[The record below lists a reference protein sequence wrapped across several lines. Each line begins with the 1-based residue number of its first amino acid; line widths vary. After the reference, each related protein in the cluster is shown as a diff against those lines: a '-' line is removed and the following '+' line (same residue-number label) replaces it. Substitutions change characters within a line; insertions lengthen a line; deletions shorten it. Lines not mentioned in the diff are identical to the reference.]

1 MKEVESSCVTN
12 LNLDEAINELFIGL
26 KCTKCR
32 WAYGDDVIV
41 EIKLSISIDEEVNND

>member
-12 LNLDEAINELFIGL
+12 LNLDEAIDELFLSLI
-26 KCTKCR
+26 CTKFR